1 VSHLRLFVGRRPFSS
16 AATTIDVAPPLR
28 GTRTAEM
35 RLTTRKKKNRRAF
48 SRLLLRQI
56 FLVCWRV
63 KGISRRAG
71 DYRDLGHAHIRL
83 PSDRLREDCRRPRPI
98 VQVAD
103 QIRDSIVVTGTAVLP
118 AIRTR
123 ARQLASVRETI
134 FRRVPTLQYL
144 GCVSKST
151 FVLLYSSERGFSGRG
166 RPVCRS
172 HTYPWDSSGSPGSYP

>member
-1 VSHLRLFVGRRPFSS
+1 MWRHPCAAHGLLRCDLQRERRKTAAHSRGFCSDKFFLFAGELKAYLAGPAITV
-16 AATTIDVAPPLR
+16 IL
-28 GTRTAEM
+28 GTR
-35 RLTTRKKKNRRAF
+35 
-48 SRLLLRQI
+48 
-56 FLVCWRV
+56 
-63 KGISRRAG
+63 ISACR
-71 DYRDLGHAHIRL
+71 
-83 PSDRLREDCRRPRPI
+83 PTNSREDCRRPRPI

-103 QIRDSIVVTGTAVLP
+103 QICDSIVVTGTAVLP

-172 HTYPWDSSGSPGSYP
+172 HTYPWDSSGSPGSYPYRFRSACCWLSACRRMRSKL

>member
-1 VSHLRLFVGRRPFSS
+1 MWRHPCAAHGLLRCDLQRERRKTAAHSRGFCSDTFSLFAGELKAYLAGP
-16 AATTIDVAPPLR
+16 AITAIL
-28 GTRTAEM
+28 GTRISACRPTDSEKIAGV
-35 RLTTRKKKNRRAF
+35 LGQL
-48 SRLLLRQI
+48 SR
-56 FLVCWRV
+56 
-63 KGISRRAG
+63 S
-71 DYRDLGHAHIRL
+71 
-83 PSDRLREDCRRPRPI
+83 
-98 VQVAD
+98 
-103 QIRDSIVVTGTAVLP
+103 QIRSATASLSPARP